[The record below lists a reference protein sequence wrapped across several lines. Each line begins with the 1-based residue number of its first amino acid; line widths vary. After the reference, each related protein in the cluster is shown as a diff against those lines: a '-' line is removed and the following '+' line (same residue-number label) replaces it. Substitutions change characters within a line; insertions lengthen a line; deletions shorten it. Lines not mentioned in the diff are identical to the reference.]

1 MVWLGDLPRVTTV
14 EVYPIFNYFDYDIF
28 KDLFIAPGS
37 DDLYKL

>member
-14 EVYPIFNYFDYDIF
+14 EVYPILNKLDSDNF
-28 KDLFIAPGS
+28 KDLYIAPGS